1 MLAGPIGIA
10 LLLPW
15 RQSTDRA
22 GQHYALSTVSGN
34 GFRLLV
40 TQSLRDMNSLT
51 VTGFHARRGAIGAE
65 PSFVSGKVSTMITNE
80 VSDGLA
86 GILRTAIVELV
97 RRDGPDLSARQLGV
111 FLTCYLETE
120 AQTVRG
126 LAAKL
131 GVSKPAITRALDRLS
146 EFDLVR
152 RKTDPL
158 DRRSVL
164 VQRTATGMA
173 FLRELRT
180 ILRDAASAMRITAEP
195 AQARP
200 RSSEVRASTH

>member
-1 MLAGPIGIA
+1 
-10 LLLPW
+10 
-15 RQSTDRA
+15 
-22 GQHYALSTVSGN
+22 
-34 GFRLLV
+34 
-40 TQSLRDMNSLT
+40 
-51 VTGFHARRGAIGAE
+51 
-65 PSFVSGKVSTMITNE
+65 MITNE

-111 FLTCYLETE
+111 FLTCYLESE

-126 LAAKL
+126 LAGKL

-173 FLRELRT
+173 FLREMRT
-180 ILRDAASAMRITAEP
+180 ILRDAASTLRITAEP
-195 AQARP
+195 MPP
-200 RSSEVRASTH
+200 RQRGNEPVRATH